1 MNKFSLVLITLLL
14 SFSSVSAETGPE
26 GIQVAEGAALSKAVG
41 HYSRARQLLLMALK
55 EFDRG
60 AGIASPETILDQEKW
75 RVKLG
80 ELADDLTVVIS
91 PQPRISKEGVMNDP
105 DIKIFDNLK

>member
-1 MNKFSLVLITLLL
+1 MNKFYLVLL
-14 SFSSVSAETGPE
+14 SLFLVAPPVFAEPETE
-26 GIQVAEGAALSKAVG
+26 GIQVAEGATLSKAVG
-41 HYSRARQLLLMALK
+41 HYSRARQLLMMALK

-60 AGIASPETILDQEKW
+60 SSTASAETLLDQEQW
-75 RVKLG
+75 RIKLG
-80 ELADDLTVVIS
+80 QLADDLTVVIS